1 MGVEPDAVRGVLFPR
16 PVGGGKGVVTS
27 RQESARSRGA
37 EPVLITDA
45 HPSLLDEHA
54 ARKRRYVITMGVR
67 ALAIVAAAVVYT
79 ETHLV
84 WLVLSLA
91 VLGTFLPWVAVLMAN
106 DGPPK
111 SKARVNRY
119 QARPDR
125 TLENPQARVID
136 G

>member
-1 MGVEPDAVRGVLFPR
+1 
-16 PVGGGKGVVTS
+16 VTTS
-27 RQESARSRGA
+27 PESARSRRT

-54 ARKRRYVITMGVR
+54 ARKRRYVITMMIR
-67 ALAIVAAAVVYT
+67 ALAIVAAAVIYT
-79 ETHLV
+79 STHIV
-84 WLVLSLA
+84 WLVLTLA
-91 VLGTFLPWVAVLMAN
+91 VLGTFLPWIAVVMAN

-125 TLENPQARVID
+125 TLENPEARVID

>member
-1 MGVEPDAVRGVLFPR
+1 
-16 PVGGGKGVVTS
+16 VTS
-27 RQESARSRGA
+27 SQESARSRRA

-67 ALAIVAAAVVYT
+67 ALAIVAAAIIYT
-79 ETHLV
+79 ETHIV

-111 SKARVNRY
+111 SRQHINRY

-125 TLENPQARVID
+125 TLENPQAKVIE

>member
-1 MGVEPDAVRGVLFPR
+1 MGDGAASRPR
-16 PVGGGKGVVTS
+16 SSSRDRVGEGKDVVS
-27 RQESARSRGA
+27 SSQESARSRRS

-45 HPSLLDEHA
+45 HPSRYDEHA

-67 ALAIVAAAVVYT
+67 ALAIVAAAVIYT
-79 ETHLV
+79 ETHIV
-84 WLVLSLA
+84 WLVLCLA

-111 SKARVNRY
+111 SRAQVNRY

-125 TLENPQARVID
+125 TLENPRARVIE